1 MRFRLPEPPHP
12 IACTTSVPS
21 TPLTG
26 AQMSQKGGSIRRIVK
41 SRQGK
46 CHLLFGGRKPR
57 KQCMAALMGGF
68 EFVGETCRKGEQQL
82 PPKQP
87 HRPAPQ
93 EKTHISWGT

>member
-1 MRFRLPEPPHP
+1 MHH
-12 IACTTSVPS
+12 
-21 TPLTG
+21 
-26 AQMSQKGGSIRRIVK
+26 KN
-41 SRQGK
+41 RQGK

-82 PPKQP
+82 PPKRP

-93 EKTHISWGT
+93 KETHISWGHLT